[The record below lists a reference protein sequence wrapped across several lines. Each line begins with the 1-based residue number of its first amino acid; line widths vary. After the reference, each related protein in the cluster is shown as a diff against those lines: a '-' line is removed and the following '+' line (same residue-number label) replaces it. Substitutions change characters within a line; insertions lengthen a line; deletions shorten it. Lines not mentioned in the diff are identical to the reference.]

1 MAGKFDQLG
10 HGEEIP
16 VIAFASLYAAAA
28 TNIGHMCWCPT
39 GIAGAAGLIVS
50 NGTNWVHVADGTT
63 TAAEA

>member
-1 MAGKFDQLG
+1 MPKFDQPQNA
-10 HGEEIP
+10 ESVP
-16 VIAFASLYAAAA
+16 VVAFADLEAAA
-28 TNIGHMCWCPT
+28 TGNIGFICWCPT

>member
-16 VIAFASLYAAAA
+16 VIAFADLTAASAGNLA
-28 TNIGHMCWCPT
+28 QIVWCPT

-50 NGTNWVHVADGTT
+50 NGTNWVQVADGTT
-63 TAAEA
+63 TAAES

>member
-1 MAGKFDQLG
+1 MGKFDQR
-10 HGEEIP
+10 HAGERIP
-16 VIAFASLYAAAA
+16 VVAFASLIAAGAD
-28 TNIGHMCWCPT
+28 NIGQIVWCPT

>member
-1 MAGKFDQLG
+1 MSKFDQPRNAI
-10 HGEEIP
+10 ETP
-16 VIAFASLYAAAA
+16 VVAFADLEAAAA
-28 TNIGHMCWCPT
+28 GNLGDIVWCPT

>member
-16 VIAFASLYAAAA
+16 VFAFADLPAAAA
-28 TNIGHMCWCPT
+28 TNLAQVVWCPT

-63 TAAEA
+63 TAAES

>member
-1 MAGKFDQLG
+1 MGKFDQAN

-16 VIAFASLYAAAA
+16 VVAFADLPAAA
-28 TNIGHMCWCPT
+28 TANIGQILWCPT
-39 GIAGAAGLIVS
+39 GIAGSAGLIVS